1 MKRNQIMITA
11 LAVMIAIAGYLNFAG
26 NKMNEETLIVSD
38 DVMTDDEMTALLDL
52 SEEDIVS
59 DIDSL
64 DEDAVLTE
72 NYLDEDI
79 ALGES
84 GLEDEIV
91 NVTDGQ
97 EILEEVVQVSEDS
110 AYSEIVVDMSGN
122 EEEAKEDVI
131 DGTPGEAVFTSTQ
144 AVSTLSA
151 ARLLKEQTRAKNK
164 EALEEIVNNEILDSA
179 QKEEAVAN
187 MVALTDRSE
196 KEMEAEILLS
206 AKGFTETVVS
216 MSDNSVDVV
225 VCTDTLTDAQLAQIM
240 DIVTRKTKIS
250 AENVIISQV
259 TQK

>member
-26 NKMNEETLIVSD
+26 NKIGEESLVVSD
-38 DVMTDDEMTALLDL
+38 DVMTEEEMTALLDL
-52 SEEDIVS
+52 SEEDILS
-59 DIDSL
+59 DIGSL
-64 DEDAVLTE
+64 EEDAVLTE
-72 NYLDEDI
+72 NYSE
-79 ALGES
+79 E
-84 GLEDEIV
+84 EFV
-91 NVTDGQ
+91 VVTDGT
-97 EILEEVVQVSEDS
+97 VVSGEL
-110 AYSEIVVDMSGN
+110 AYSDIEVDMTSN

-131 DGTPGEAVFTSTQ
+131 DGTPGEAVFTSTR

-151 ARLLKEQTRAKNK
+151 AKVLKEQTRAKNK
-164 EALEEIVNNEILDSA
+164 EMLAEIMNNEILDSA

-216 MSDNSVDVV
+216 IGENSVDVV
-225 VCTDTLTDAQLAQIM
+225 VCMDHLTDAQLAQIM
-240 DIVTRKTKIS
+240 DIVTRKTQIA
-250 AENVIISQV
+250 AENVIISSV

>member
-1 MKRNQIMITA
+1 MKRNQVMITA

-26 NKMNEETLIVSD
+26 NKINEESLVVSD
-38 DVMTDDEMTALLDL
+38 EVMTEDEMMALLDL

-59 DIDSL
+59 DIESL
-64 DEDAVLTE
+64 DAEAVLTE
-72 NYLDEDI
+72 NYL
-79 ALGES
+79 
-84 GLEDEIV
+84 
-91 NVTDGQ
+91 
-97 EILEEVVQVSEDS
+97 EE
-110 AYSEIVVDMSGN
+110 EIVVDMSSN
-122 EEEAKEDVI
+122 EEEAQEDVI
-131 DGTPGEAVFTSTQ
+131 EGTPGEAVFTSTQ

-187 MVALTDRSE
+187 MVELTDRSE

-216 MSDNSVDVV
+216 MGENSVDVV
-225 VCTDTLTDAQLAQIM
+225 VCADALTDAQLAQIM
-240 DIVTRKTKIS
+240 DIITRKTLVP